1 MEMEKTK
8 NIYSYPIK
16 NARMLY
22 KASPAHKGRL
32 KHAVDFIVPEGT
44 PVRAALGGVVVDV
57 KQNSSKGGRSRSYD
71 KHGNYIEIRHLH
83 GEYSIYEH
91 IKKNGSLVKKGQKV
105 RKGQVIGFSGA
116 TGWIAHLGPHL
127 HFDVHRYLGTEK
139 NNYASLTIVWKKK

>member
-1 MEMEKTK
+1 MKRTR
-8 NIYSYPIK
+8 NIYLYPVK

-32 KHAVDFIVPEGT
+32 KHAVDFIVPEGAL
-44 PVRAALGGVVVDV
+44 VRAALGGVVVDV
-57 KQNSSKGGRSRSYD
+57 KQNSSRGGRTRSYD

-91 IKKNGSLVKKGQKV
+91 IKKKGSLVKRGQKV
-105 RKGQVIGFSGA
+105 RKGHVIGFSGA

-127 HFDVHRYLGTEK
+127 HFDVHYYTGSGKED
-139 NNYASLTIVWKKK
+139 YVSLPIAWKKK